1 MLKILAIQVLKEC
14 EEYIM
19 RCLEPEVMYYLC
31 HDYEITQTLNGGWSV
46 SKWDR
51 YINVVSEKFYSI
63 RQDSKMNIN
72 ISAVVGENGSG
83 KSTLV
88 EMILRMINNCSIQFD
103 LRAESGRLEYVDGV
117 HAKLFYLNGKQVCCL
132 SVEGKRESIKV
143 SEIATIDDGEIKPSK
158 RELTS
163 AELKGQFFYTLVS
176 NYSHYAYNT
185 NDFKKEWQ
193 KQTDEDT
200 CWLKWLFH
208 KNDGYQTPITL
219 HPFRDQGTISIQREK
234 NLSNQRLLYFFIN
247 YAKQNKGK
255 GVFDYINGKRPKY
268 LNLRDVKESKL
279 QQTTLLRYFDDCKD
293 VNLLGNQ
300 ISFAESLKD
309 KVIKTNISDYR
320 DFLGGI
326 VMPLE
331 MLAYQTLGLNNKGR
345 AGHYRYFREMTDWL
359 IRKESWWQSEKKSN
373 LFSGNSDLKQLL
385 NVLDQMVLTKD
396 LGKRIN
402 KVRSDLREFEIL
414 NICQLQR
421 LEILDDVCDFWHGY
435 SVKELK
441 DDYRFAMTTKVI
453 TSEYGELS
461 LKEKC
466 YHYITYK
473 TIDVLETY
481 PSYNYP
487 IWDYSNTAVCF
498 SASGSNRD
506 EKKRLTMGFVQLLDD
521 VTKEKTH
528 ITLKMRQAFY
538 YLQHSIYD
546 QSGRDGYVLTGEK
559 IEDIEGICL
568 STERLANYYENED
581 EQNLETLPPPIYD
594 RHLLFEAEDGKL
606 VDMDSFS
613 SGEKQ
618 LLNTQSAIIYH
629 LQNLNSIFKD
639 PARMKYPQVNI
650 ILEEIELY
658 FHPEY
663 QRNFIYSLINLLES
677 SGIDE
682 NIKDVNILIVTH
694 SPFILSD
701 IPKSNVLF
709 LKEGRQVTDMQENTF
724 GANIHS
730 MLQNAFFLNGVTI
743 GDFARDRIN
752 RLFGKLHNDVIT
764 EDVYQ
769 EILLVSEPF
778 IKSQLLK
785 MYNERY
791 PHHQMKEMEERIAV
805 LEKALS
811 NNSDDKN

>member
-1 MLKILAIQVLKEC
+1 MLKLLAIQLLKEC
-14 EEYIM
+14 EDYIM
-19 RCLEPEVMYYLC
+19 RCLEPGVMYYLC
-31 HDYEITQTLNGGWSV
+31 HDYDFSQSLEGIWVVRKRDAYVNTIDNKFFRIKPESTLN
-46 SKWDR
+46 
-51 YINVVSEKFYSI
+51 INV
-63 RQDSKMNIN
+63 
-72 ISAVVGENGSG
+72 SAIVGENGSG
-83 KSTLV
+83 KSSIV
-88 EMILRMINNCSIQFD
+88 ELILRMINNCAINYGITAEDAQ
-103 LRAESGRLEYVDGV
+103 LRYVEGV
-117 HAKLFYLNGKQVCCL
+117 HARLFYQNNHQICCL
-132 SVEGKRESIKV
+132 LVDGMQERV
-143 SEIATIDDGEIKPSK
+143 SMKEIATIEKNKIVQTGK
-158 RELTS
+158 ELN
-163 AELKGQFFYTLVS
+163 AEELKGHFFYTLVS

-185 NDFKKEWQ
+185 YDFKQEWN
-193 KQTDEDT
+193 KQTDENS

-247 YAKQNKGK
+247 YAKQNKSK

-268 LNLRDVKESKL
+268 LNLREVNESKL

-309 KVIKTNISDYR
+309 KVIKTNSSDYR

-345 AGHYRYFREMTDWL
+345 AGHNRYFREMTDWL

-396 LGKRIN
+396 LGERIN

-441 DDYRFAMTTKVI
+441 DDYRFEMTTKVI

-594 RHLLFEAEDGKL
+594 RHLLFEAENGKL

-663 QRNFIYSLINLLES
+663 QRSFIYSLINLLES

-730 MLQNAFFLNGVTI
+730 MLKNGFFLQSLPI
-743 GDFARDRIN
+743 GEFAHEKINSLFDKLNSGHVDRENLGEKQGLYSDISRVGEPYLREQLM
-752 RLFGKLHNDVIT
+752 RLFNMYYPPYYNDRPKA
-764 EDVYQ
+764 E
-769 EILLVSEPF
+769 E
-778 IKSQLLK
+778 KS
-785 MYNERY
+785 
-791 PHHQMKEMEERIAV
+791 
-805 LEKALS
+805 
-811 NNSDDKN
+811 

>member
-1 MLKILAIQVLKEC
+1 MIGDGGKRDGRDEKIIGPTEDRRGGGFDNLCGEIKPRLYHGERNKKLIRKNMLKILAIQVLKEC

-143 SEIATIDDGEIKPSK
+143 SEIATIDDGEIKPSR

-268 LNLRDVKESKL
+268 LNLREVKESKL
-279 QQTTLLRYFDDCKD
+279 QQTTLLRYFDDNKD
-293 VNLLGNQ
+293 VNLLGEQ
-300 ISFAESLKD
+300 ITYVKD
-309 KVIKTNISDYR
+309 LGTLVMKPKIKKYEDFR
-320 DFLGGI
+320 DKILI
-326 VMPLE
+326 PLE
-331 MLAYQTLGLNNKGR
+331 NLTYRVLGLDKKAHSR
-345 AGHYRYFREMTDWL
+345 HYHYYRTVLDWL
-359 IRKESWWQSEKKSN
+359 LKEESKWQQEHNSK
-373 LFSGNSDLKQLL
+373 LFSRNSDLKQLIDAL
-385 NVLDQMVLTKD
+385 ENMVANKEVYSKIQEICND
-396 LGKRIN
+396 LK
-402 KVRSDLREFEIL
+402 EFELL
-414 NICQLQR
+414 NLCQIQR
-421 LEILDDVCDFWHGY
+421 LEILDDICDYWRGSGSSAQRIDLRFEM
-435 SVKELK
+435 KPELIIS
-441 DDYRFAMTTKVI
+441 DYN
-453 TSEYGELS
+453 SLS
-461 LKEKC
+461 QKEKC
-466 YHYITYK
+466 YHYIVYK
-473 TIDVLETY
+473 TINIFETY
-481 PSYNYP
+481 PSYHYP
-487 IWDYSNTAVCF
+487 IWRYMSTPVSFNKRKESSSDKMDVH
-498 SASGSNRD
+498 SAF
-506 EKKRLTMGFVQLLDD
+506 TQLLND

-546 QSGRDGYVLTGEK
+546 
-559 IEDIEGICL
+559 
-568 STERLANYYENED
+568 
-581 EQNLETLPPPIYD
+581 
-594 RHLLFEAEDGKL
+594 
-606 VDMDSFS
+606 
-613 SGEKQ
+613 
-618 LLNTQSAIIYH
+618 
-629 LQNLNSIFKD
+629 
-639 PARMKYPQVNI
+639 
-650 ILEEIELY
+650 
-658 FHPEY
+658 
-663 QRNFIYSLINLLES
+663 
-677 SGIDE
+677 
-682 NIKDVNILIVTH
+682 
-694 SPFILSD
+694 
-701 IPKSNVLF
+701 
-709 LKEGRQVTDMQENTF
+709 
-724 GANIHS
+724 
-730 MLQNAFFLNGVTI
+730 
-743 GDFARDRIN
+743 
-752 RLFGKLHNDVIT
+752 
-764 EDVYQ
+764 
-769 EILLVSEPF
+769 
-778 IKSQLLK
+778 
-785 MYNERY
+785 
-791 PHHQMKEMEERIAV
+791 
-805 LEKALS
+805 
-811 NNSDDKN
+811 

>member
-1 MLKILAIQVLKEC
+1 MLKLLAIQVLKEC
-14 EEYIM
+14 EDYIM
-19 RCLEPEVMYYLC
+19 RCLKPGMMYYLC
-31 HDYEITQTLNGGWSV
+31 HDYDFSQSLGGIWTVCKRGANINTVDEKFFRIKSESSLN
-46 SKWDR
+46 
-51 YINVVSEKFYSI
+51 INV
-63 RQDSKMNIN
+63 
-72 ISAVVGENGSG
+72 SAIVGENGSG
-83 KSTLV
+83 KSSIV
-88 EMILRMINNCSIQFD
+88 ELILRMINNCSINFGIT
-103 LRAESGRLEYVDGV
+103 AEDAQLKYVEGVHARSFYQTDQQICCLCVDGV
-117 HAKLFYLNGKQVCCL
+117 QE
-132 SVEGKRESIKV
+132 SVSVK
-143 SEIATIDDGEIKPSK
+143 EIATIENNKILLTGK
-158 RELTS
+158 ELT
-163 AELKGQFFYTLVS
+163 AKELKGNFFYTLVS

-185 NDFKKEWQ
+185 HDFKQEWN
-193 KQTDEDT
+193 KQSDENS

-279 QQTTLLRYFDDCKD
+279 QQTTLLRYFDDNKD
-293 VNLLGNQ
+293 VNLLGEQ
-300 ISFAESLKD
+300 ITYVKD
-309 KVIKTNISDYR
+309 LGTLVMKPKIKKYEDFR
-320 DFLGGI
+320 DKILI
-326 VMPLE
+326 PLE
-331 MLAYQTLGLNNKGR
+331 NLTYRVLGLDKKAHSR
-345 AGHYRYFREMTDWL
+345 HYHYYRTVLDWL
-359 IRKESWWQSEKKSN
+359 LKEESKWQQEHNSK
-373 LFSGNSDLKQLL
+373 LFSRNSDLKQLIDAL
-385 NVLDQMVLTKD
+385 ENMVANKEVYSKIQEICND
-396 LGKRIN
+396 LK
-402 KVRSDLREFEIL
+402 EFELL
-414 NICQLQR
+414 NLCQIQR
-421 LEILDDVCDFWHGY
+421 LEILDDISDYWRGSGSSAQRIDLCFEMKPELIICDY
-435 SVKELK
+435 NS
-441 DDYRFAMTTKVI
+441 
-453 TSEYGELS
+453 LS
-461 LKEKC
+461 QKEKC
-466 YHYITYK
+466 YHYIVYK
-473 TIDVLETY
+473 TINIFETY
-481 PSYNYP
+481 PSYHYP
-487 IWDYSNTAVCF
+487 IWRYMSTPVSFNKRKESSSDKMDVH
-498 SASGSNRD
+498 SAF
-506 EKKRLTMGFVQLLDD
+506 TQLLND

-538 YLQHSIYD
+538 YLHHTVYD
-546 QSGRDGYVLTGEK
+546 QGGRDGYVLQGEK

-594 RHLLFEAEDGKL
+594 RHLLFEAENGKL

-663 QRNFIYSLINLLES
+663 QRSFIYSLINLLES

-682 NIKDVNILIVTH
+682 HIKDVNIMIVTH

-709 LKEGRQVTDMQENTF
+709 LKDGKQVTDMQENTF

-752 RLFGKLHNDVIT
+752 RLFWKLHNDVIT

-778 IKSQLLK
+778 VKSQLLK

-805 LEKALS
+805 LEKVLS

>member
-1 MLKILAIQVLKEC
+1 MLKILAIQVLRGC
-14 EEYIM
+14 EDYIK
-19 RCLEPEVMYYLC
+19 RCLEPEMMYYLC
-31 HDYEITQTLNGGWSV
+31 HDYELSQSLEGVWELR
-46 SKWDR
+46 KRDA
-51 YINVVSEKFYSI
+51 YINTVDEKFFRI
-63 RQDSKMNIN
+63 RHDSNIN
-72 ISAVVGENGSG
+72 INVSAIVGENGSG
-83 KSTLV
+83 KSTIV
-88 EMILRMINNCSIQFD
+88 ELILRMINNCALKYGIT
-103 LRAESGRLEYVDGV
+103 AEDAQLEYVEGV
-117 HAKLFYLNGKQVCCL
+117 HARLFYQNGQQICCL
-132 SVEGKRESIKV
+132 TVEGGEESIKV
-143 SEIATIDDGEIKPSK
+143 AEIATIEKNTIA
-158 RELTS
+158 LTGKEMN
-163 AELKGQFFYTLVS
+163 AADLKGHFFYTLVS

-185 NDFKKEWQ
+185 YDFRQEWN
-193 KQTDEDT
+193 KQTDENT

-247 YAKQNKGK
+247 YAKQKKSK

-268 LNLRDVKESKL
+268 LNLREVKESKL
-279 QQTTLLRYFDDCKD
+279 QQTTLLQYFDDHKD

-300 ISFAESLKD
+300 IGFAESIKD
-309 KVIKTNISDYR
+309 KVMKVNTSDYR

-331 MLAYQTLGLNNKGR
+331 VLAYQTLGLNKKGR
-345 AGHYRYFREMTDWL
+345 GGHYRYFREMTDWL
-359 IRKESWWQSEKKSN
+359 IRKESWWHSEHKSS

-385 NVLDQMVLTKD
+385 NALDQMVLTKD
-396 LGKRIN
+396 LGERIN
-402 KVRSDLREFEIL
+402 KVRNDLREFEIL

-435 SVKELK
+435 SIKELK
-441 DDYRFAMTTKVI
+441 DDYRFAMTTEVI

-461 LKEKC
+461 LKERC

-487 IWDYSNTAVCF
+487 LWDYTNTAVCF
-498 SASGSNRD
+498 SASGTNRD
-506 EKKRLTMGFVQLLDD
+506 EKKRVQAAFWQLLED

-538 YLQHSIYD
+538 YLQHSIYN
-546 QSGRDGYVLTGEK
+546 QSGQDGYVLQGEK
-559 IEDIEGICL
+559 IDDIEGICL
-568 STERLANYYENED
+568 STERLARYYESEN

-594 RHLLFEAEDGKL
+594 RHLLFEAENGKL

-663 QRNFIYSLINLLES
+663 QRSFIYSLVNLLEQ

-682 NIKDVNILIVTH
+682 HIKDVNILIVTH

-709 LKEGRQVTDMQENTF
+709 LEKGEPKDAMQENSF
-724 GANIHS
+724 GSNIHS
-730 MLQNAFFLNGVTI
+730 MLTNGFFLPSLPIGEFAHEKINGMFEKLNGAQV
-743 GDFARDRIN
+743 DRESKAERN
-752 RLFGKLHNDVIT
+752 RLYSDISRVGEPYLREQLMRLFNMYYPP
-764 EDVYQ
+764 VYHDRPEQ
-769 EILLVSEPF
+769 EEIS
-778 IKSQLLK
+778 
-785 MYNERY
+785 
-791 PHHQMKEMEERIAV
+791 
-805 LEKALS
+805 
-811 NNSDDKN
+811 

>member
-1 MLKILAIQVLKEC
+1 MLKLLAIQVLKEC
-14 EEYIM
+14 EAYIM
-19 RCLEPEVMYYLC
+19 RCLKPGVMYYLC
-31 HDYEITQTLNGGWSV
+31 HDYDFSQSLGGIWTVCKRGANINTVDEKFFRIKSESSLN
-46 SKWDR
+46 
-51 YINVVSEKFYSI
+51 INV
-63 RQDSKMNIN
+63 
-72 ISAVVGENGSG
+72 SAIVGENGSG
-83 KSTLV
+83 KSSIV
-88 EMILRMINNCSIQFD
+88 ELILRMINNCSINFGIT
-103 LRAESGRLEYVDGV
+103 AEDAQLKYVEGVHARLFYQTDQQICCLCVDGV
-117 HAKLFYLNGKQVCCL
+117 QE
-132 SVEGKRESIKV
+132 SVSVK
-143 SEIATIDDGEIKPSK
+143 EIATIENNKILLTGK
-158 RELTS
+158 ELT
-163 AELKGQFFYTLVS
+163 AKELKGHFFYTLVS

-185 NDFKKEWQ
+185 HDFKQEWN
-193 KQTDEDT
+193 KQSDENS

-247 YAKQNKGK
+247 YAKQNKSK

-268 LNLRDVKESKL
+268 LNLREVKESKL
-279 QQTTLLRYFDDCKD
+279 QQTTLLQYFDNHKE
-293 VNLLGNQ
+293 VNLLGEQ
-300 ISFAESLKD
+300 IAYVKGLGTLVMKPKNKNFEEF
-309 KVIKTNISDYR
+309 R
-320 DFLGGI
+320 DRILI
-326 VMPLE
+326 PLE
-331 MLAYQTLGLNNKGR
+331 NLAYRILGLDKKEHSR
-345 AGHYRYFREMTDWL
+345 HFHFYRTVLDWMQ
-359 IRKESWWQSEKKSN
+359 KEEGKWLQEHGSK
-373 LFSGNSDLKQLL
+373 LFSRNSDLKQLIDSL
-385 NVLDQMVLTKD
+385 ENMVANKEVYSKIQEICCD
-396 LGKRIN
+396 LK
-402 KVRSDLREFEIL
+402 EFEL
-414 NICQLQR
+414 LSLCQIQR
-421 LEILDDVCDFWHGY
+421 LEILDDICDYWRER
-435 SVKELK
+435 SSNAQCMDL
-441 DDYRFAMTTKVI
+441 RFEMKPEI
-453 TSEYGELS
+453 IISEYSDLS
-461 LKEKC
+461 QKEKC
-466 YHYITYK
+466 YHYIVYK
-473 TIDVLETY
+473 TINIFETY
-481 PSYNYP
+481 PSYHYP
-487 IWDYSNTAVCF
+487 IWRYTSNPVSFNNRKESSSDKQVVYSAFN
-498 SASGSNRD
+498 
-506 EKKRLTMGFVQLLDD
+506 QLLED

-538 YLQHSIYD
+538 YLKHSLYN
-546 QSGRDGYVLTGEK
+546 QNGKDGYVLQGEK
-559 IEDIEGICL
+559 IDNLEGICL
-568 STERLANYYENED
+568 STERLSKYYENEN

-594 RHLLFEAEDGKL
+594 RHLLFEAENGKL

-663 QRNFIYSLINLLES
+663 QRNFIYSLINLLEL

-682 NIKDVNILIVTH
+682 HIKNVNILIVTH

-724 GANIHS
+724 GANIHT

-764 EDVYQ
+764 EDVYK

-791 PHHQMKEMEERIAV
+791 PHHQMKEMEERIAE
-805 LEKALS
+805 LEKVLS

>member
-1 MLKILAIQVLKEC
+1 MLKLLAIQVLKEC
-14 EEYIM
+14 EDYIM
-19 RCLEPEVMYYLC
+19 RCLKPGMMYYLC
-31 HDYEITQTLNGGWSV
+31 HDYDFSQSLGGIWTVCKRGANINTVDEKFFRIKSESSLN
-46 SKWDR
+46 
-51 YINVVSEKFYSI
+51 INVSGI
-63 RQDSKMNIN
+63 
-72 ISAVVGENGSG
+72 VGENGSG
-83 KSTLV
+83 KSSIV
-88 EMILRMINNCSIQFD
+88 ELILRMINNCSINFCIT
-103 LRAESGRLEYVDGV
+103 AEDAQLKYVEGVHARLFYQTDQQICCLCVDGV
-117 HAKLFYLNGKQVCCL
+117 QE
-132 SVEGKRESIKV
+132 SVSVK
-143 SEIATIDDGEIKPSK
+143 EIATIENNKILLTGK
-158 RELTS
+158 ELT
-163 AELKGQFFYTLVS
+163 AKELKGNFFYTLVS

-185 NDFKKEWQ
+185 HDFKQEWN
-193 KQTDEDT
+193 KQSDENS

-279 QQTTLLRYFDDCKD
+279 QQTTLLRYFDDNKD
-293 VNLLGNQ
+293 VNLLGEQ
-300 ISFAESLKD
+300 ITYVKD
-309 KVIKTNISDYR
+309 LGTLVMKPKIKKYEDFR
-320 DFLGGI
+320 DKILI
-326 VMPLE
+326 PLE
-331 MLAYQTLGLNNKGR
+331 NLTYRVLGLDKKAHSR
-345 AGHYRYFREMTDWL
+345 HYHFYRTVLDWL
-359 IRKESWWQSEKKSN
+359 LKEESKWQQEHNSK
-373 LFSGNSDLKQLL
+373 LFSRNSDLKQLIDAL
-385 NVLDQMVLTKD
+385 ENMVANKEVYSKIQEICND
-396 LGKRIN
+396 LK
-402 KVRSDLREFEIL
+402 EFELL
-414 NICQLQR
+414 NLCQIQR
-421 LEILDDVCDFWHGY
+421 LEILDDICDYWRGSGSSAQRIDLCFEM
-435 SVKELK
+435 KPELIIS
-441 DDYRFAMTTKVI
+441 DYN
-453 TSEYGELS
+453 SLS
-461 LKEKC
+461 QKEKC
-466 YHYITYK
+466 YHYIVYK
-473 TIDVLETY
+473 TINIFETY
-481 PSYNYP
+481 PSYHYP
-487 IWDYSNTAVCF
+487 IWRYMSTPVSFNKRKESSSDKMDVH
-498 SASGSNRD
+498 SAF
-506 EKKRLTMGFVQLLDD
+506 TQLLND

-568 STERLANYYENED
+568 STERLADYYENED

-752 RLFGKLHNDVIT
+752 RLFGKLHNDVIA

>member
-1 MLKILAIQVLKEC
+1 MLKLLAIQVLKEC
-14 EEYIM
+14 EAYIM
-19 RCLEPEVMYYLC
+19 RCLKPGVMYYLC
-31 HDYEITQTLNGGWSV
+31 HDYDFSQSLGGIWTVCKRGANINTVDENFFRIKSESSLN
-46 SKWDR
+46 
-51 YINVVSEKFYSI
+51 INV
-63 RQDSKMNIN
+63 
-72 ISAVVGENGSG
+72 SAIVGENGSG
-83 KSTLV
+83 KSSIV
-88 EMILRMINNCSIQFD
+88 ELILRMINNCSINFGIT
-103 LRAESGRLEYVDGV
+103 AEDAQLKYVEGVHARLFYQTDQQICCLCVDGV
-117 HAKLFYLNGKQVCCL
+117 QE
-132 SVEGKRESIKV
+132 SVSVK
-143 SEIATIDDGEIKPSK
+143 EIATIENNKILLTGK
-158 RELTS
+158 ELT
-163 AELKGQFFYTLVS
+163 AKELKGHFFYTLVS

-185 NDFKKEWQ
+185 HDFKQEWN
-193 KQTDEDT
+193 KQSDENS

-247 YAKQNKGK
+247 YAKQNKSK

-268 LNLRDVKESKL
+268 LNLREVKESKL
-279 QQTTLLRYFDDCKD
+279 QQTTLLQYFDNHKE
-293 VNLLGNQ
+293 VNLLGEQ
-300 ISFAESLKD
+300 IAYVKGLGTLVMKPKNKNFEEF
-309 KVIKTNISDYR
+309 R
-320 DFLGGI
+320 DRILI
-326 VMPLE
+326 PLE
-331 MLAYQTLGLNNKGR
+331 NLAYRILGLDKKEHSR
-345 AGHYRYFREMTDWL
+345 HFHFYRTVLDWMQ
-359 IRKESWWQSEKKSN
+359 KEEGKWLQEHGSK
-373 LFSGNSDLKQLL
+373 LFSRNSDLKQLIDSL
-385 NVLDQMVLTKD
+385 ENMVANKEVYSKIQEICCD
-396 LGKRIN
+396 LK
-402 KVRSDLREFEIL
+402 EFEL
-414 NICQLQR
+414 LSLCQIQR
-421 LEILDDVCDFWHGY
+421 LEILDDICDYWRER
-435 SVKELK
+435 SSNAQCMDL
-441 DDYRFAMTTKVI
+441 RFEMKPEI
-453 TSEYGELS
+453 IISEYSDLS
-461 LKEKC
+461 QKEKC
-466 YHYITYK
+466 YHYIVYK
-473 TIDVLETY
+473 TINIFETY
-481 PSYNYP
+481 PSYHYP
-487 IWDYSNTAVCF
+487 IWRYTSNPVSFNNRKESSSDKQVVYSAFN
-498 SASGSNRD
+498 
-506 EKKRLTMGFVQLLDD
+506 QLLED

-538 YLQHSIYD
+538 YLKHSLYN
-546 QSGRDGYVLTGEK
+546 QNGKDGYVLQGEK
-559 IEDIEGICL
+559 IDNLEGICL
-568 STERLANYYENED
+568 STERLSKYYENEN

-594 RHLLFEAEDGKL
+594 RHLLFEAENGKL

-663 QRNFIYSLINLLES
+663 QRNFIYSLINLLEL

-682 NIKDVNILIVTH
+682 HIKNVNILIVTH

-724 GANIHS
+724 GANIHT

-764 EDVYQ
+764 EDVYK

-805 LEKALS
+805 LEKALL

>member
-1 MLKILAIQVLKEC
+1 
-14 EEYIM
+14 M
-19 RCLEPEVMYYLC
+19 RCLEPEVMYSLC
-31 HDYEITQTLNGGWSV
+31 HDYEITPTLNGGWSV

-51 YINVVSEKFYSI
+51 YINVVSEDFYSI
-63 RQDSKMNIN
+63 RQDSRMNIN
-72 ISAVVGENGSG
+72 ISAIVGENGSG

-88 EMILRMINNCSIQFD
+88 ELILRMINNCSIQFE
-103 LRAESGRLEYVDGV
+103 LKAERGRLEYVDGV
-117 HAKLFYLNGKQVCCL
+117 HARLFYLNGNQVCCL
-132 SVEGKRESIKV
+132 TVEGKQVKV

-163 AELKGQFFYTLVS
+163 VDLRGQFFYTLVS

-185 NDFKKEWQ
+185 NDFRQEWQ

-208 KNDGYQTPITL
+208 KNDGYQTPVNL
-219 HPFRDQGTISIQREK
+219 HPYREQGTINIEREK

-247 YAKQNKGK
+247 YAKRKK
-255 GVFDYINGKRPKY
+255 EDGVFKYINGKKPKY
-268 LNLRDVKESKL
+268 LNLRDAKRSKL
-279 QQTTLLRYFDDCKD
+279 QEVTLQQFFYDYKNVNVLGEEITLVNNFGDSKNTEEALEKLDQTIIR
-293 VNLLGNQ
+293 
-300 ISFAESLKD
+300 
-309 KVIKTNISDYR
+309 
-320 DFLGGI
+320 
-326 VMPLE
+326 PLE
-331 MLAYQTLGLNNKGR
+331 LYAGSVLGLKNR
-345 AGHYRYFREMTDWL
+345 DRSRHYRYFRTMMAWL
-359 IRKESWWQSEKKSN
+359 KEHEYGWQQEHGDTY
-373 LFSGNSDLKQLL
+373 FTWNSDLKQLL
-385 NVLDQMVLTKD
+385 TALHNLSLPYEVGMRVNRLYDSLKD
-396 LGKRIN
+396 YM
-402 KVRSDLREFEIL
+402 IL
-414 NICQLQR
+414 NMCQLQR
-421 LEILDDVCDFWHGY
+421 LEVLDDICDYWRGSGFDGM
-435 SVKELK
+435 KN
-441 DDYRFAMTTKVI
+441 DYRFDMTPELI
-453 TSEYGELS
+453 TAEY
-461 LKEKC
+461 KDFTQKDKC
-466 YHYITYK
+466 YHYIVYK
-473 TIDVLETY
+473 TIDVFDTY
-481 PSYNYP
+481 PSYRDPLWAYHNR
-487 IWDYSNTAVCF
+487 AVCF
-498 SASGSNRD
+498 SPSKEDN
-506 EKKRLTMGFVQLLDD
+506 KRQVHKAFEQLLGD

-528 ITLKMRQAFY
+528 ITLKMRQGFY
-538 YLQHSIYD
+538 YLKHSVFD
-546 QSGRDGYVLTGEK
+546 QNGKDGYQLTGEK
-559 IEDIEGICL
+559 IDDIEGICL
-568 STERLANYYENED
+568 SAERLAQFYEKED
-581 EQNLETLPPPIYD
+581 EQNLETLPPPIFE
-594 RHLLFEAEDGKL
+594 RHLLFETADGRL
-606 VDMDSFS
+606 VDMDTFS

-639 PARMKYPQVNI
+639 PARMSYPQVNI

-663 QRNFIYSLINLLES
+663 QRCFIYSLINLLES

-682 NIKDVNILIVTH
+682 NIKDVNIMIVTH

>member
-1 MLKILAIQVLKEC
+1 MLKLLAIQVLKEC
-14 EEYIM
+14 EAYIM
-19 RCLEPEVMYYLC
+19 RCLKPGVMYYLC
-31 HDYEITQTLNGGWSV
+31 HDYDFSQSLGGIWTVCKRGANINTVDEKFFRIKSESSLN
-46 SKWDR
+46 
-51 YINVVSEKFYSI
+51 INV
-63 RQDSKMNIN
+63 
-72 ISAVVGENGSG
+72 SAIVGENGSG
-83 KSTLV
+83 KSSIV
-88 EMILRMINNCSIQFD
+88 ELILRMINNCSINFGIT
-103 LRAESGRLEYVDGV
+103 AEGAQLKYVEGVHARLFYQTDQQICCLCVDGV
-117 HAKLFYLNGKQVCCL
+117 QE
-132 SVEGKRESIKV
+132 SVSVK
-143 SEIATIDDGEIKPSK
+143 EIATIENNKILLTGK
-158 RELTS
+158 ELT
-163 AELKGQFFYTLVS
+163 AKELKGHFFYTLVS

-185 NDFKKEWQ
+185 HDFKQEWN
-193 KQTDEDT
+193 KQTDENS

-247 YAKQNKGK
+247 YAKQNKSK

-268 LNLRDVKESKL
+268 LNLREVKESKL
-279 QQTTLLRYFDDCKD
+279 QQATLLQYFDDHKE
-293 VNLLGNQ
+293 VNLLGEQ
-300 ISFAESLKD
+300 IAYVKGLGTLVMKPKNKNFEEF
-309 KVIKTNISDYR
+309 R
-320 DFLGGI
+320 DRILI
-326 VMPLE
+326 PLE
-331 MLAYQTLGLNNKGR
+331 NLAYRILGLDKKEQSR
-345 AGHYRYFREMTDWL
+345 HFHFYRTVLDWVQ
-359 IRKESWWQSEKKSN
+359 KEEGKWLQEHGSK
-373 LFSGNSDLKQLL
+373 LFSRNSDLKQLIDSL
-385 NVLDQMVLTKD
+385 ENMVANKEVYSKIQEICRD
-396 LGKRIN
+396 LK
-402 KVRSDLREFEIL
+402 EFELL
-414 NICQLQR
+414 NLCQIQR
-421 LEILDDVCDFWHGY
+421 LEILDDICDYWRERSCNAQCMDLRFEMKPEIIISDY
-435 SVKELK
+435 S
-441 DDYRFAMTTKVI
+441 D
-453 TSEYGELS
+453 LS
-461 LKEKC
+461 QKEKC
-466 YHYITYK
+466 YHYIVYK
-473 TIDVLETY
+473 TINIFETY
-481 PSYNYP
+481 PSYHYP
-487 IWDYSNTAVCF
+487 IWRYTSNPVSFNNRKESSSDKQVVYSAFN
-498 SASGSNRD
+498 
-506 EKKRLTMGFVQLLDD
+506 QLLED

-538 YLQHSIYD
+538 YLKHAIYN
-546 QSGRDGYVLTGEK
+546 QNGKDGYVLQGEK
-559 IEDIEGICL
+559 IDNLEGICL
-568 STERLANYYENED
+568 STERLSKYYENEN

-594 RHLLFEAEDGKL
+594 RHLLFEAENGKL

-682 NIKDVNILIVTH
+682 HIKDVNIMIVTH

-709 LKEGRQVTDMQENTF
+709 LKDGKQVTDMQENTF

-752 RLFGKLHNDVIT
+752 RLFWKLHNDVIT

-778 IKSQLLK
+778 VKSQLLK

-805 LEKALS
+805 LEKVLS